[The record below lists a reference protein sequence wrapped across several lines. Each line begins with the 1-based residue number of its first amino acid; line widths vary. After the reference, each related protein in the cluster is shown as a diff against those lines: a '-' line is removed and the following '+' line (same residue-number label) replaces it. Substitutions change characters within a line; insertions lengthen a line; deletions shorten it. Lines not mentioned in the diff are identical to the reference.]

1 MVRARAFLVFVMLI
15 CTSSLFAQDELLDF
29 EHKSPAQRFEDLKIL
44 VDSLLEVEDTL
55 ALTYAVRMFEI
66 GEQLNDNSKK
76 ADAYRRMGTSNML
89 QSNYP
94 KAKELNDKATDLYS
108 KEKNEE
114 GLADCNML
122 HGLIYRNLQIFDRSV
137 EKTMEALA
145 YYNKEKIRKK
155 QLIAYITIGN
165 VLVLSDI
172 DEKGRENLFHALE
185 MTDPKKDIQMRGR
198 ILLGIARSY
207 IADKDF
213 PNAHKTIA
221 KIESEFAKT
230 NDKFVKLLALVAK
243 SEAAYTEKYY
253 PSSLSLSLQGVKL
266 AHEIKNEG
274 QETHLLTRIAH
285 LYSISNNWDSV
296 LYYNKLDQELRLK
309 SGRYSNISSSYIN
322 IGTSYL
328 QQKDFPNAEANLLK
342 GLDFAFKIGHQIL
355 IQKAYRHLI
364 QLYIQWK
371 DNEKALEYYEKN
383 YDYVEKLTKSSTKFI
398 TKATYD
404 ELEKKYISNTE
415 SEEKNWLIILII
427 GIQSIALII
436 LIIYALLLRRKSSI
450 LKTENLT
457 LSNKLNE
464 ALDKNNAIAEDQ
476 LSNISLLNLFD
487 AGAII
492 VDDRFTIKNVSS
504 GLYRFLEYTK
514 EDLFQKP
521 LSFLLSSEDKSR
533 IYQNV
538 KNIISGNKLVTEI
551 QLRSLSGNSINTRA
565 TFQAINHQNSI
576 QIAIFLIDISKE
588 IEIRKRLNESII
600 KAEESERQKSVFLS
614 NVSNDIKS
622 PVKSILSILQ
632 NWQISAPHNLRGKW
646 LNSVTTSTNDLIN
659 YIDNIIEFSNLQSEK
674 IQLNQ
679 SPTNIR
685 YLIEEIIDSSTKSIP
700 EEKASITITSK
711 PPSRIDYLVSIDST
725 LLAKAINHIIQNS
738 IRYSQDGRIEI
749 EWRKTDDKKLLLT
762 ITSYG
767 LKISPQQLAV
777 VQGIERPID
786 ETYSQRLSDSGLNLA
801 IAKSLINKLNGK
813 IWGDILK
820 EEGTVIYIALDAEW
834 IDPTIW
840 DGSKLPELPI
850 PNLSKHSI
858 LVAEDIEENFSFIK
872 ALLYKTGA
880 KVTWVKNGEEA
891 LKEVKQKQNIDLVI
905 MDVQM
910 PVMDGYTAARLI
922 RIEYPY
928 LPIIVQTAFASS
940 GEDDIA
946 LGAGCDAVIHK
957 PIQLAEFWETII
969 NHINFKKKIDS

>member
-15 CTSSLFAQDELLDF
+15 CTSSLFAQDDLLDF
-29 EHKSPAQRFEDLKIL
+29 EHKSPSERFNKLKVL

-55 ALTYAVRMFEI
+55 ALSYSVRMFEI
-66 GEQLNDNSKK
+66 GEQLKDNSKK

-94 KAKELNDKATDLYS
+94 KAKELNDKANDLYS

-114 GLADCNML
+114 GLADCNL
-122 HGLIYRNLQIFDRSV
+122 LYGLIYRNLQIFDRSV

-145 YYNKEKIRKK
+145 YYNKEQIRKK

-172 DEKGRENLFHALE
+172 DEKGRENLFHALD

-213 PNAHKTIA
+213 PNVHKTIS
-221 KIESEFAKT
+221 KIENEYSKT
-230 NDKFVKLLALVAK
+230 NDKFLKLLSLVAK
-243 SEAAYTEKYY
+243 SESAYAEKNFTT
-253 PSSLSLSLQGVKL
+253 SLSLSLQGVKL

-285 LYSISNNWDSV
+285 LYSISNKWDSV
-296 LYYNKLDQELRLK
+296 LYYNELAQQIRLK

-328 QQKDFPNAEANLLK
+328 QQKDFPKAEENLSK
-342 GLDFAFKIGHQIL
+342 GLDYALKIGHQVL

-371 DNEKALEYYEKN
+371 NNEKALEFYEKN

-398 TKATYD
+398 TKASFD
-404 ELEKKYISNTE
+404 ELESKYIGSTE
-415 SEEKNWLIILII
+415 SDDKNWLIIII
-427 GIQSIALII
+427 ISGLSVALII
-436 LIIYALLLRRKSSI
+436 AGTYALYFRKKSSI
-450 LKTENLT
+450 LNTENLA

-464 ALDKNNAIAEDQ
+464 AIERNNAIAEDQ

-521 LSFLLSSEDKSR
+521 LSFLLSSEDKSK

-538 KNIISGNKLVTEI
+538 KNIISGNKIVTEI
-551 QLRSLSGNSINTRA
+551 QLRSLSGNTINTRA
-565 TFQAINHQNSI
+565 TFHAINRHNSI
-576 QIAIFLIDISKE
+576 QVAIFLIDVSKE
-588 IEIRKRLNESII
+588 IEIKKRLNESII

-632 NWQISAPHNLRGKW
+632 NWQISAPHDLRGKW

-659 YIDNIIEFSNLQSEK
+659 YIDNIIEFINLQSEE
-674 IQLNQ
+674 IRLNQ

-685 YLIEEIIDSSTKSIP
+685 YLIEEIIDNCTRSIP
-700 EEKASITITSK
+700 VDKTDFTIISI
-711 PPSRIDYLVSIDST
+711 PPAKTDYLVSIDSS
-725 LLAKAINHIIQNS
+725 LLTKAINHIIQNS
-738 IRYSQDGRIEI
+738 IRYSQEGKIEI
-749 EWRKTDDKKLLLT
+749 EWRKTEDNKLLLT
-762 ITSYG
+762 FTSYG
-767 LKISPQQLAV
+767 LKISPQQLEV
-777 VQGIERPID
+777 VQGIERPMD
-786 ETYSQRLSDSGLNLA
+786 ETYSQRLSDTGLNLA
-801 IAKSLINKLNGK
+801 IAKALINKLKGK
-813 IWGDILK
+813 IWGDNLK

-840 DGSKLPELPI
+840 DGTKLPELPI

-858 LVAEDIEENFSFIK
+858 LVAEDVEENFSFIK
-872 ALLYKTGA
+872 ALLNKTGA
-880 KVTWVKNGEEA
+880 KITWVKNGEEA
-891 LKEVKQKQNIDLVI
+891 LKEVKLKQNIDLII

-922 RIEYPY
+922 RSEFPF
-928 LPIIVQTAFASS
+928 LPIIVQTAFASPS
-940 GEDDIA
+940 EDDIA

-969 NHINFKKKIDS
+969 NHINFKKKLDS

>member
-15 CTSSLFAQDELLDF
+15 CTSSLFAQDDLLDF
-29 EHKSPAQRFEDLKIL
+29 EHKSPSERFNKLKVL

-55 ALTYAVRMFEI
+55 ALSYSVRMFEI
-66 GEQLNDNSKK
+66 GEQLNDNTKK

-94 KAKELNDKATDLYS
+94 KAKELNDKANDLYS

-114 GLADCNML
+114 GVADCNL
-122 HGLIYRNLQIFDRSV
+122 LYGLIYRNLQIFDRSV

-145 YYNKEKIRKK
+145 YYNKEQIRKK

-172 DEKGRENLFHALE
+172 DEKGRENLFHALD

-213 PNAHKTIA
+213 PNVHKTIS
-221 KIESEFAKT
+221 KIESEYTKS
-230 NDKFVKLLALVAK
+230 NDKFLKLLALIAK
-243 SEAAYTEKYY
+243 SEVAYAEKNYS
-253 PSSLSLSLQGVKL
+253 SSLSLSLQGVKL

-285 LYSISNNWDSV
+285 LYSISDNWDSV
-296 LYYNKLDQELRLK
+296 LYYNKLAQELRLK
-309 SGRYSNISSSYIN
+309 SGRFSNISSSYIN

-328 QQKDFPNAEANLLK
+328 QKKDFPNAEDNLLK
-342 GLDFAFKIGHQIL
+342 GLDFAYKIGHQVL

-371 DNEKALEYYEKN
+371 DNKKALEFYEKN

-398 TKATYD
+398 TKTTFD
-404 ELEKKYISNTE
+404 ELEKRYISS
-415 SEEKNWLIILII
+415 SEADGKNWYIILLAS
-427 GIQSIALII
+427 GLAVVI
-436 LIIYALLLRRKSSI
+436 LVSVSSFLYMKRKSI
-450 LKTENLT
+450 HLQTENLS
-457 LSNKLNE
+457 LSNRLNE
-464 ALDKNNAIAEDQ
+464 ALEKINTIAENQ

-492 VDDRFTIKNVSS
+492 VDERFTITNVSS
-504 GLYRFLEYTK
+504 GLYKFLEYTK

-521 LSFLLSSEDKSR
+521 FSFLLSSEDRIK

-538 KNIISGNKLVTEI
+538 KSITSGNKLITEI
-551 QLRSLSGNSINTRA
+551 QLRSLSGNTIHTRA
-565 TFQAINHQNSI
+565 TFHPINHQNRI
-576 QIAIFLIDISKE
+576 QVAIFLIDIAKE
-588 IEIRKRLNESII
+588 IEIKKKLNESLI

-622 PVKSILSILQ
+622 PVKSILTVLQ
-632 NWQISAPHNLRGKW
+632 NWQISAPDNLRGRW
-646 LNSVTTSTNDLIN
+646 LSDVTNSTNDLIN
-659 YIDNIIEFSNLQSEK
+659 YIDNIIEFSNLQSEE
-674 IQLNQ
+674 IRLNL
-679 SPTNIR
+679 SPVNLKT
-685 YLIEEIIDSSTKSIP
+685 LVGDIINSFNKSLS
-700 EEKASITITSK
+700 EVKSSITLTSK
-711 PPSRIDYLVSIDST
+711 TFLNTDYLVSIDAS
-725 LLAKAINHIIQNS
+725 LLTKAIKHIIQNS
-738 IRYSQDGRIEI
+738 IRYSQDGKIEI
-749 EWRKTDDKKLLLT
+749 EWRKTEDKKLLLT
-762 ITSYG
+762 FMSDG

-786 ETYSQRLSDSGLNLA
+786 ETYSQRLSDTGLNLA
-801 IAKSLINKLNGK
+801 IAKSFINKLGGK
-813 IWGDILK
+813 IWGDNLIDS
-820 EEGTVIYIALDAEW
+820 GTVIYIALDAEW

-858 LVAEDIEENFSFIK
+858 LVAEDVEENFSFIK
-872 ALLYKTGA
+872 ALLNKTGA
-880 KVTWVKNGEEA
+880 RITWVKNGKEA
-891 LKEVKQKQNIDLVI
+891 LNEAKSKETFDLII

-910 PVMDGYTAARLI
+910 PVMDGYTTSRLI
-922 RIEYPY
+922 RSEFPY
-928 LPIIVQTAFASS
+928 LPIIVQTAFASPD
-940 GEDDIA
+940 EDDIA
-946 LGAGCDAVIHK
+946 LAAGCDAVIHK

-969 NHINFKKKIDS
+969 NHINIKKKLDS